1 MILRALAIWLLLAVL
16 AVSAG
21 IAREGLLTPR
31 IGSGAAHVVGTFVVV
46 AAFFVAIGLSIRWI
60 VPDLA
65 TASLGLVGGVW
76 LVLTA
81 AFEFGFGHYVAGHSW
96 SRLFRDYD
104 VLAGRIW
111 ILVLLTVLL
120 APVWLGRLRAG
131 GSP

>member
-1 MILRALAIWLLLAVL
+1 MILRALLVWLLLAVV

-21 IAREGLLTPR
+21 VAREALLTPR
-31 IGSGAAHVVGTFVVV
+31 IGPQAAHVAGTWVVV
-46 AAFFVAIGLSIRWI
+46 AAFFMAIGLSIRWI

-65 TASLGLVGGVW
+65 TWRLWLVGGVW
-76 LVLTA
+76 LFLTV

-111 ILVLLTVLL
+111 VLVLLTVLF

>member
-1 MILRALAIWLLLAVL
+1 MIVRALVVWLLLAVL

-21 IAREGLLTPR
+21 AAREALLTPR
-31 IGSGAAHVVGTFVVV
+31 MGAQAAHVAGTWVVV
-46 AAFFVAIGLSIRWI
+46 AAFFVAIGLSVRWI

-65 TASLGLVGGVW
+65 TSRLWLVGGLW
-76 LVLTA
+76 MVLTV
-81 AFEFGFGHYVAGHSW
+81 AFEFGFGHYVAGHPW

-111 ILVLLTVLL
+111 ILVLLTVLV